1 MIEEMLKDTETYDQ
15 GVKLE
20 YKPKPVPELDFWVSS
35 INNIHIS
42 TMHINMNNIHIIGI
56 STMHKHE

>member
-35 INNIHIS
+35 INDIH
-42 TMHINMNNIHIIGI
+42 I